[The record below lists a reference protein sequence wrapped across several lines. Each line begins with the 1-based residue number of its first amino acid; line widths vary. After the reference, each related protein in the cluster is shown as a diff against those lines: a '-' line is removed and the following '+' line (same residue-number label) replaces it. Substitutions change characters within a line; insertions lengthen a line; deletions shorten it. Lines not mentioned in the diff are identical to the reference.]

1 MKKKPKNTGRKLRKK
16 RKKNT
21 GRALITLLLI
31 IVIALT
37 VFISGWVGY
46 GLGGWR
52 IWKKDVLR

>member
-31 IVIALT
+31 IVIALASM
-37 VFISGWVGY
+37 FIST
-46 GLGGWR
+46 
-52 IWKKDVLR
+52 IK